1 MPARRLLCTLI
12 LLACGHIALADS
24 TVDALTAKANSGDAA
39 AQFDLGTLYMNGDGV
54 QKDVQTAI
62 DWYTKAG
69 NQGDPDAEFNLGV
82 MYDNGIGVAQDQKR
96 AIDWYTKAARQGDK
110 DAQARLAQMYFQ
122 GEGVAEDDKRA
133 YQWIYLAA
141 SGLSAE
147 SPPQK
152 NRAMLADKIGQSTA
166 RELEKTAGQLI
177 QAKPAATPTPAPATS
192 TSTTST
198 TSTATPTTP
207 TASKMPAVLSSTVD
221 HSNTEERSSSA
232 STGRTVLT
240 IPQEEVAAAANAEAE
255 ASQRNAAPAPEEAS
269 SPSLAYRITSAFSR
283 DKKPTPSAPANTDTA
298 PAADTTALAPDT
310 HIEASQPT
318 EPEPVVSKPE
328 PVVSKPAPVP
338 VSTPSQPASTS
349 HSTPAASTGKNTR
362 WAVQVSTGSSQA
374 NADVLVRKLKAKG
387 FNAFSSKSKT
397 TRGTY
402 LIQVLVGPNGDK
414 DSAIRSSQAVDKAMG
429 TQSMVVPF
437 GR

>member
-1 MPARRLLCTLI
+1 MPARSLLCTLI
-12 LLACGHIALADS
+12 LLACGHVALADA

-54 QKDVQTAI
+54 QKDVQKAI

-166 RELEKTAGQLI
+166 RELEKTASQLV
-177 QAKPAATPTPAPATS
+177 QAKPTAAPAATPTPAP
-192 TSTTST
+192 
-198 TSTATPTTP
+198 TATPTTTTP
-207 TASKMPAVLSSTVD
+207 TTNKMPVVLSSAVD
-221 HSNTEERSSSA
+221 HSNTEEDSGNASA
-232 STGRTVLT
+232 NRTVLT

-255 ASQRNAAPAPEEAS
+255 ASQRNAAPTPEEES

-283 DKKPTPSAPANTDTA
+283 DKKPTPTTPETTNTA
-298 PAADTTALAPDT
+298 PAAETAVPAAEPPAETAPP
-310 HIEASQPT
+310 AA
-318 EPEPVVSKPE
+318 PE

-338 VSTPSQPASTS
+338 VSTSTAS
-349 HSTPAASTGKNTR
+349 AGKSTR

-374 NADVLVRKLKAKG
+374 NADALVRKLKAKG

-414 DSAIRSSQAVDKAMG
+414 DSAIRSSQAIDKAMG
-429 TQSMVVPF
+429 TKSMVVPF